1 MRKEAIICATSKR
14 EKEWMNEGKDKK
26 RHMVNGKKDQTE
38 GKRAKFQMIVSG
50 LRVYTTPII
59 SAFTSDA
66 KGEHREHIWLAS
78 DTCEQTR
85 TRDKKI
91 ENRIATW

>member
-1 MRKEAIICATSKR
+1 
-14 EKEWMNEGKDKK
+14 MNEGNDKK
-26 RHMVNGKKDQTE
+26 RHMINGKKDQTE

-66 KGEHREHIWLAS
+66 KGEHREHI
-78 DTCEQTR
+78 
-85 TRDKKI
+85 
-91 ENRIATW
+91 